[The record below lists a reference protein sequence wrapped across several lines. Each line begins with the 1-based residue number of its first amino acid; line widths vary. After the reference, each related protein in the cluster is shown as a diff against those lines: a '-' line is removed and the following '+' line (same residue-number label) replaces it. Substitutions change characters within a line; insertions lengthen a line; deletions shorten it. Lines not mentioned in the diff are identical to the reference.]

1 MDRNCHLG
9 DLWIEAVAA
18 ERGFAVA
25 TLSAY
30 GDHLDYYLRF
40 LRGRR
45 LPVERVDA
53 AVIAAY
59 LEHLN
64 AAGFADKT
72 IEGRRAVIRGLHRF
86 LMSEGVATAD
96 PISELAP
103 MRRVQKLPTV
113 LSVAEVS
120 QLLSTAHALADQP
133 LNRPP
138 VQASYARRAAL
149 LETLYASG
157 MLISEAV
164 RLPARAAQ
172 TNTKHLLIVGK
183 GDKERIVPLHD
194 KALIGISRWRRL
206 ADEYGMS
213 SGNWLFHSVRDG
225 DKHLTTRSAAREI
238 KEVALAAGLPRVD
251 QITPHVCSGT
261 PSPPT
266 YSPAGRTY
274 GLSKSSLAIAISKP
288 PRSTCTWESC
298 ARKAESSHLKRTP
311 SRLAVHW
318 SGRSRQ
324 SRNERALSQRSST
337 LSANSSSARVRPRLI
352 AAIGIPRRAAAWAK
366 RKPE

>member
-9 DLWIEAVAA
+9 NLWIEAVAA
-18 ERGFAVA
+18 ERGFAAA

-30 GDHLDYYLRF
+30 GDHLDDYLRF

-59 LEHLN
+59 LEHLK
-64 AAGFADKT
+64 AARFADRT

-86 LMSEGVATAD
+86 LMSEGIATAD
-96 PISELAP
+96 PTSELAP
-103 MRRVQKLPTV
+103 MRRVLKLPTV
-113 LSVAEVS
+113 LSVAEVN

-251 QITPHVCSGT
+251 QITPHVLRHAFATHLLASG
-261 PSPPT
+261 
-266 YSPAGRTY
+266 AD
-274 GLSKSSLAIAISKP
+274 LWAIQVFLGHRDLETTEIYM
-288 PRSTCTWESC
+288 
-298 ARKAESSHLKRTP
+298 HLGVVCP
-311 SRLAVHW
+311 
-318 SGRSRQ
+318 Q
-324 SRNERALSQRSST
+324 S
-337 LSANSSSARVRPRLI
+337 
-352 AAIGIPRRAAAWAK
+352 
-366 RKPE
+366 